1 MPRFAGQNKKRI
13 DPRYF
18 LDETTDR
25 DKETFDSKGY
35 DKKTGAYGPTGAEK
49 YNTASARDKKAK
61 KVKNENMQDVHALA
75 DKFPNI
81 TDERLS
87 YVVDVVRDY
96 MASGFD
102 SVNPLKQRPPRRQF
116 EELIGDEREFADE
129 LVALNRAEFGVDAGG
144 YSTGTAHSDP
154 GGELEEY

>member
-35 DKKTGAYGPTGAEK
+35 DKKSGAYGPPDAPT

-81 TDERLS
+81 TDERLNH
-87 YVVDVVRDY
+87 VVDIVRDY
-96 MASGFD
+96 MVSGFD
-102 SVNPLKQRPPRRQF
+102 SGDPLQQRSPAF

-144 YSTGTAHSDP
+144 YPSGTAHGDVD
-154 GGELEEY
+154 GELEEY